1 MIWGG
6 TSVII
11 IIEIKCTINAVNLNH
26 PETISPHPGLW
37 KICLPWNW
45 SLGTAALGDR
55 KKETME
61 TRWGKWTLYATLQHI
76 KTKDARQDSECL
88 IAKWSES
95 HSVMSDSLRPHGLY
109 SPWSFPGQN
118 TGVGSLSLLQG
129 SSQPRDWTQVFCIAG
144 GFFTS
149 QATREVQWRGRKHI
163 SKCWSRIGG
172 MKPLTLLGT
181 VRETAKGF
189 IIL

>member
-1 MIWGG
+1 M
-6 TSVII
+6 
-11 IIEIKCTINAVNLNH
+11 NLNH
-26 PETISPHPGLW
+26 PETISPHPHLW

-45 SLGTAALGDR
+45 SSGPRKLGTAALGDI

-61 TRWGKWTLYATLQHI
+61 TCWGKWTFYATLQNI
-76 KTKDARQDSECL
+76 KMKDARRDSECL

-95 HSVMSDSLRPHGLY
+95 HSVMSDSLRPHGLC
-109 SPWSFPGQN
+109 SSWSFPGQN

-129 SSQPRDWTQVFCIAG
+129 SSHPRDRTQIFCIAG

-163 SKCWSRIGG
+163 SKCWSQIGG

-181 VRETAKGF
+181 VRETAKRF